1 MNNPNS
7 STPQNGFYYFSQGWK
22 LMLEPGLKR
31 YIFMP
36 ILINILIIG
45 SAFFYIYTQVSDIV
59 NWALSYLP
67 TWLHWLSYV
76 LWPFI
81 LISVLIF
88 FGYFFTTL
96 ANIIAAPFNGMLSA
110 KLESMLTNTT
120 AEDDSWANFAKDFA
134 RSIQRE
140 FQNLAYYIPRLIG
153 ILLLFLVPVIGT
165 IVAPILLFL
174 FNAWMMSIQYND
186 YAFDNNRVSF
196 PIMRQRLKQDR
207 TNNLM
212 FGTMINL
219 FTMIPFVNLV
229 IMPAA
234 VCGGTLQW
242 VKKYRSD
249 FVK

>member
-1 MNNPNS
+1 MNNLNS
-7 STPQNGFYYFSQGWK
+7 QIPQNGFYYFSQGWK

-45 SAFFYIYTQVSDIV
+45 GAFLYIYTQVSDIV
-59 NWALSYLP
+59 NSALSYLP
-67 TWLHWLSYV
+67 SWLHWLSYL
-76 LWPFI
+76 LWPLI

-88 FGYFFTTL
+88 FGYFFTTI

-110 KLESMLTNTT
+110 KVESMLTNTT
-120 AEDDSWANFAKDFA
+120 ADDNSWTNFAKDFA

-196 PIMRQRLKQDR
+196 PIMKQRLQKDR
-207 TNNLM
+207 LNNLM
-212 FGTMINL
+212 FGSMINL
-219 FTMIPFVNLV
+219 VTMIPFVNLI

>member
-1 MNNPNS
+1 MNNLN
-7 STPQNGFYYFSQGWK
+7 STPRHGFDYFAQGWQ
-22 LMLEPGLKR
+22 LMFKPGLKR

-36 ILINILIIG
+36 IFINILIIG
-45 SAFFYIYTQVSDIV
+45 SAFFYIYTQVGDMI

-67 TWLHWLSYV
+67 SWLHWLSYV

-81 LISVLIF
+81 LISILLF

-96 ANIIAAPFNGMLSA
+96 ANIIAAPFNGMLAA
-110 KLESMLTNTT
+110 KVESMLTNTT
-120 AEDDSWANFAKDFA
+120 AENDSWATLAKDFA

-140 FQNLAYYIPRLIG
+140 CQNLAYYIPRLIG

-196 PIMRQRLKQDR
+196 SIMRQRLQQDR

-212 FGTMINL
+212 FGTLVNL
-219 FTMIPFVNLV
+219 ATMIPFVNLV

-234 VCGGTLQW
+234 VCGATLQW

>member
-1 MNNPNS
+1 MNKS
-7 STPQNGFYYFSQGWK
+7 QSIPQNGFHYFSEGWK
-22 LMLEPGLKR
+22 LMLQPGLKR

-45 SAFFYIYTQVSDIV
+45 TAFYFIYQQVGDIV
-59 NWALSYLP
+59 NGALSYLP

-76 LWPFI
+76 MWPLI
-81 LISVLIF
+81 LISVLLF

-96 ANIIAAPFNGMLSA
+96 ANIIAAPFNGMLAA
-110 KLESMLTNTT
+110 KLESMLTNAPDNNDT
-120 AEDDSWANFAKDFA
+120 WADIAKDFA

-140 FQNLAYYIPRLIG
+140 LQNLAYYIPRLIG

-165 IVAPILLFL
+165 IVAPILLFI

-186 YAFDNNRVSF
+186 YSFDNNRVSF
-196 PIMRQRLKQDR
+196 PIMKQRLQKDR

-212 FGTMINL
+212 FGTCINIATMIPIINL
-219 FTMIPFVNLV
+219 F

-242 VKKYRSD
+242 VKKYRAD
-249 FVK
+249 FIK

>member
-1 MNNPNS
+1 MNNPHEK
-7 STPQNGFYYFSQGWK
+7 TPHNGFYYFSQGWK

-45 SAFFYIYTQVSDIV
+45 GAFFYIYTQASAIV
-59 NWALSYLP
+59 NWTLSYLP
-67 TWLHWLSYV
+67 TWLHWLSYIM
-76 LWPFI
+76 WPLI
-81 LISVLIF
+81 LISLLAF
-88 FGYFFTTL
+88 FGYFFSTL

-110 KLESMLTNTT
+110 KLENMLTNTNNG
-120 AEDDSWANFAKDFA
+120 DDSWATFAKDFV

-140 FQNLAYYIPRLIG
+140 LQNLAYYIPRLIG

-165 IVAPILLFL
+165 IIAPILLFL

-186 YAFDNNRVSF
+186 YAFDNNHVSF

-219 FTMIPFVNLV
+219 FTMIPLVNLV

-242 VKKYRSD
+242 VQKYRGD
-249 FVK
+249 FIK

>member
-1 MNNPNS
+1 MNNSNSPVPN
-7 STPQNGFYYFSQGWK
+7 NGFYYFAQGWK

-45 SAFFYIYTQVSDIV
+45 GAFFYIYTQVGDII

-67 TWLHWLSYV
+67 SWLHWLSYV

-110 KLESMLTNTT
+110 KVESMLTNTT
-120 AEDDSWANFAKDFA
+120 SADDSWATFAKDFA

-165 IVAPILLFL
+165 IIAPILLFV

>member
-1 MNNPNS
+1 MNTTNTPA
-7 STPQNGFYYFSQGWK
+7 PQNGLYYFSQGWK

-45 SAFFYIYTQVSDIV
+45 GAFFYIYTQASDMV

-67 TWLHWLSYV
+67 SWLHWLSYV
-76 LWPFI
+76 LWPLI

-120 AEDDSWANFAKDFA
+120 AEDDSWSTFAKDFA

-140 FQNLAYYIPRLIG
+140 LQNLAYYIPRLIG

-207 TNNLM
+207 FNNLV
-212 FGTMINL
+212 FGSLINI

-234 VCGGTLQW
+234 VCGVTLQW